1 MRLLIADE
9 WRPSVLLVRTLAQLW
24 DTRRPVLLDQQ
35 PSASRR
41 VWVFDYAGLN
51 GNSRYRPRS
60 CCLPRITK
68 TSASGLHLFEAR
80 PPTPAYT
87 PAYASLSPP
96 RYQRKTRG
104 RVDRYAFLVRIL
116 HSLLHAGLARR
127 TAIATLQQL
136 GPAGLPKPFI
146 CRELLVQFR
155 FCRKVPGQGA
165 SNYLFP
171 RNSCA
176 GSTLLAA

>member
-1 MRLLIADE
+1 
-9 WRPSVLLVRTLAQLW
+9 VLLVRTLAQLW

-104 RVDRYAFLVRIL
+104 RVDRYAFLLRIL
-116 HSLLHAGLARR
+116 HSLLHRGLARR

-136 GPAGLPKPFI
+136 GPRSPAGALHLSRAVGPVP
-146 CRELLVQFR
+146 L
-155 FCRKVPGQGA
+155 CRKVPGQGA